1 MNNWYAVYTK
11 VNGEKK
17 VISQLTRKKMNFCC
31 PMNRHSQI
39 SRFRKKSSVEY
50 PLFPGII
57 FVEADAGSAQEL
69 TRLNGVEN
77 LLYWLGTPARISDL
91 EIEALQ
97 QFTCNYPGIRVDKI
111 PVNVHIRPELTFE
124 KQVSLSGNRVNV
136 TGQIARLELP
146 VIGFRLEAPV
156 TGAFPEIHPVLQ
168 QQQLTASLS

>member
-17 VISQLTRKKMNFCC
+17 VISQLIRKKMNFCC
-31 PMNRHSQI
+31 PMNRHNQI
-39 SRFRKKSSVEY
+39 SRFGKKSSIEY

-57 FVEADAGSAQEL
+57 FVEASAGATQDL

-77 LLYWLGTPARISDL
+77 LLYWLGSPARISDL

-97 QFTCNYPGIRVDKI
+97 QFTCNYPDIRVEKI

-124 KQVSLSGNRVNV
+124 KQVSLNGNRVNV

-146 VIGFRLEAPV
+146 VIGFRLEAQV
-156 TGAFPEIHPVLQ
+156 TGSFPEILPAIQ
-168 QQQLTASLS
+168 QPQLAASLS